1 MVHNQLLILV
11 PNAPIYVSILFGL
24 ITILTLFF
32 ILKAIRFSKPV
43 LIVMLLWLVIQSL
56 IGFTGFYSN
65 TQALPP
71 RFLLLIL
78 PPFISIFLLFA
89 TKRGKQL
96 IQNFD
101 PKILTLLHCIRI
113 PVEWGLYL
121 LASYHTIPFL
131 MTFEGSNFDI
141 LSGITALFVFYFGF
155 IKTRLNRVALLVW
168 NICCL
173 ILLLNIVITAILS
186 APFPFQQFAFNQPN
200 IAVFYF
206 PIYFLPGFIV
216 PVVFLAHVVEI
227 KRLINEKPA
236 QV

>member
-1 MVHNQLLILV
+1 LLILV

-43 LIVMLLWLVIQSL
+43 LIVMLLWLVVQSL
-56 IGFTGFYSN
+56 IGFTGFYAN
-65 TQALPP
+65 TQVLPP

-78 PPFISIFLLFA
+78 PPFISIFLLFV
-89 TKRGKQL
+89 TKRGKS
-96 IQNFD
+96 IIRDFD

-121 LASYHTIPFL
+121 LASYHSIPYL

-141 LSGITALFVFYFGF
+141 ISGITALPVFYFGF
-155 IKTRLNRVALLVW
+155 VKKKLNRMTLLLW
-168 NICCL
+168 NSCCL
-173 ILLLNIVITAILS
+173 MLLLNIVITAILS

-227 KRLINEKPA
+227 KRLINEKSG